1 MSTDTHDKDAE
12 IQALRAALAKAHGD
26 IGYLQKENRCL
37 RAIIEGNKNALRKAT
52 AELIEQS
59 KEIAHLRDE
68 NQIRSEMFAET
79 IHELMIAQRQA
90 PASSME

>member
-26 IGYLQKENRCL
+26 IGDLQNENRCL
-37 RAIIEGNKNALRKAT
+37 RAIIEGNKNALRKAK
-52 AELIEQS
+52 AKLVEQS
-59 KEIAHLRDE
+59 EEIAHLRDE
-68 NQIRSEMFAET
+68 IRMRRDMLAET
-79 IHELMIAQRQA
+79 MQELIIAQRQA

>member
-12 IQALRAALAKAHGD
+12 IQALRA
-26 IGYLQKENRCL
+26 ENRCL
-37 RAIIEGNKNALRKAT
+37 RAIIQGNKEALRKAT
-52 AELIEQS
+52 AELVEQS

-68 NQIRSEMFAET
+68 IQMRREMVAET
-79 IHELMIAQRQA
+79 MHELINAQRQA